1 MSGGEAANAMTCMEG
16 TCAAGSGCDPIS
28 MTCLPLC
35 LPNGDCPEGR
45 QCTGDGLAL
54 WTLRVH
60 KHLIV
65 REPWY
70 ATPVKGCVAA
80 GRKVCEREGDLRCS
94 KSRERGYEY
103 CDLCSMQCRPVAG
116 SCGECQTDA
125 QCGDRALCAKT
136 IVAGTETTTG
146 TCLRTC
152 STDANCEL
160 IGPTFEC
167 AEVRPGRKA
176 CAPRAGNQCEEVPA
190 CQMDADCPPDRY
202 CESGRCLQG
211 CTEGGCPVGNLCQGL
226 RCGPPC
232 QTGEDC
238 QDGLECQPDGRCKVP
253 NGCATSAECLEPET
267 FCDRNALM
275 CVAGCEVDNDCGDAS
290 KECSSGRC
298 VDRAVP
304 LHINALLS
312 KFVIWKPDSVRM
324 SDDIARW
331 AATQNR

>member
-1 MSGGEAANAMTCMEG
+1 MKNLCATGSPVLIALIVSVWGVACSDSSNSTSSGPGGPSTDGTNPNPGAVSGGTSGSMLTPMSGGESVNTMTCMEG
-16 TCAAGSGCDPIS
+16 TCPAGSGCDPVS

-45 QCTGDGLAL
+45 QCTADGLCCL
-54 WTLRVH
+54 
-60 KHLIV
+60 
-65 REPWY
+65 E
-70 ATPVKGCVAA
+70 TPCTQTSDCSGTMVCNTCKGVCVAA
-80 GRKVCEREGDLRCS
+80 GRKACEREGDLRCS

-116 SCGECQTDA
+116 SCGACQTDA

-211 CTEGGCPVGNLCQGL
+211 CTEEGVQWGICVKGFVVGHRAKRGGLSGWVG
-226 RCGPPC
+226 
-232 QTGEDC
+232 
-238 QDGLECQPDGRCKVP
+238 
-253 NGCATSAECLEPET
+253 
-267 FCDRNALM
+267 
-275 CVAGCEVDNDCGDAS
+275 
-290 KECSSGRC
+290 
-298 VDRAVP
+298 
-304 LHINALLS
+304 
-312 KFVIWKPDSVRM
+312 M
-324 SDDIARW
+324 SARW
-331 AATQNR
+331 SM